1 LGPGDVSARG
11 TLTRVLIGG
20 PPDEHRGIWVDELLA
35 WLLSGDR
42 GTVGHIGV
50 VKLDNKRLTPSGS

>member
-1 LGPGDVSARG
+1 
-11 TLTRVLIGG
+11 VLIGG